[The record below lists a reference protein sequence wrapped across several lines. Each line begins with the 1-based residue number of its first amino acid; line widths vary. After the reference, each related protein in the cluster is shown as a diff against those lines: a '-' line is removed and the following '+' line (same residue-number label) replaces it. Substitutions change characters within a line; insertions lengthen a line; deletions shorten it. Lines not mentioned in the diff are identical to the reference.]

1 MRALFIGLLGLGLAA
16 CGSSA
21 EPSYYA
27 LASRPQVEASSQ
39 RGAAKLLELRRP
51 GIAGYLDRAEIVHR
65 VVDYKLNVQSG
76 ERWAEP
82 LGDMVGRVFAQDLAA
97 RLPESSVF
105 IENGAIAASADAVV
119 AIDIVRFDSAA
130 DGTVHLE
137 AQVAIETTGDAKVT
151 KARRIKLEAKPDSG
165 STPALVAAMSGLLAT
180 LSDTVAQMAR
190 DQGKLN
196 GG

>member
-1 MRALFIGLLGLGLAA
+1 MKALIIGLLTLGLAA

-21 EPSYYA
+21 EPTYYA
-27 LASRPQVEASSQ
+27 LASRPGSAQT
-39 RGAAKLLELRRP
+39 GAPKLLELRRP
-51 GIAGYLDRAEIVHR
+51 GLAGYLDRAQIVRR
-65 VVDYKLNVQSG
+65 VVDYKLNIPNG

-105 IENGAIAASADAVV
+105 VENGAIAAAADAVV
-119 AIDIVRFDSAA
+119 AIDIVRFDSDA
-130 DGTVHLE
+130 DGTVHLD
-137 AQVAIETTGDAKVT
+137 AQVAIETTGDAKVM
-151 KARRIKLEAKPDSG
+151 KARRIKLEARPEGDG
-165 STPALVAAMSGLLAT
+165 TPALVAAMSGLLAT

>member
-1 MRALFIGLLGLGLAA
+1 MRYLTIGLLLLAG

-27 LASRPQVEASSQ
+27 LASRPGSAQT
-39 RGAAKLLELRRP
+39 GAPKLLELRRP
-51 GIAGYLDRAEIVHR
+51 GLAGYLDRAEIVHR
-65 VVDYKLNVQSG
+65 VVDYKLSVQSG

-82 LGDMVGRVFAQDLAA
+82 LGDMVGRVFAADLAV

-105 IENGAIAASADAVV
+105 VENGAIAAAAEAIVAVDV
-119 AIDIVRFDSAA
+119 VRFDSDAS
-130 DGTVHLE
+130 GTVHLE
-137 AQVAIETTGDAKVT
+137 AQVAVETTGDAKVT
-151 KARRIKLEAKPDSG
+151 KARRVSLEAKPDG
-165 STPALVAAMSGLLAT
+165 NGTPALVATMSGLLAS
-180 LSDTVAQMAR
+180 LADTVAQMLR

>member
-1 MRALFIGLLGLGLAA
+1 MRYLALGLLFVAA

-21 EPSYYA
+21 EPSYYS
-27 LASRPQVEASSQ
+27 LASRP
-39 RGAAKLLELRRP
+39 GAAQTGAPKLLELRRP
-51 GIAGYLDRAEIVHR
+51 GLAGYLDRAEIVHR

-105 IENGAIAASADAVV
+105 VENGAIAAAADAIV
-119 AIDIVRFDSAA
+119 AVDVVRFDS
-130 DGTVHLE
+130 DSGGTVHLE
-137 AQVAIETTGDAKVT
+137 AQVAVETTGDAKVT
-151 KARRIKLEAKPDSG
+151 KARRISLEAKPDG
-165 STPALVAAMSGLLAT
+165 GGTPALVATMSGLLAS
-180 LSDTVAQMAR
+180 LSDTVAQMLR